1 MVVSMVATGAMAG
14 AVGAQPQPQPTT
26 ENPALS
32 NSALTESGPDQS
44 VSTQQTTAVSDSQPA
59 QVADQLTDA
68 SGETTVIL
76 LVDRDIQQSLITSG
90 EATSTELQQ
99 DSRQT
104 LQPVKDQIG
113 QLSTAE
119 VQHEYWVGNA
129 LSVEIDLDQSDIS
142 TLAEIP
148 GVSSV
153 IPNVQFDTPPQPAL
167 TTDADSDEI
176 RTDGITPSL
185 EAGDFTYGL
194 QKIGIPS
201 FEEQF
206 DTDGQGA
213 TVAIIDDG
221 ISNPTEG
228 HPDLEFAQTAV
239 ATDGVI
245 TEGTLGSPGAHGE
258 HVSGTATGAADP
270 AGDVPR
276 YGVAPN
282 ASLIEVNA
290 FEEGAFL
297 EDILAGVE
305 YAVEE
310 DADVAGMSLGFP
322 PTNDKNPMINA
333 VNRQM
338 EEANAAGTLV
348 SVSAG
353 NSGNAD
359 DGGPV
364 TSPATEFGAFSVG
377 ASVDNPVNIPELPP
391 ILVPLNTGFN
401 GDIVF
406 FSSGGVI
413 SDRTAV
419 DSFDYPD
426 TYPRQYVQ
434 PDVSAPGAFV
444 ISAGP
449 LGTTEQS
456 LEDPNATYSHAA
468 GTSMAQPHV
477 AGAVA
482 LIQSA
487 TAEDLSPKQ
496 IEAALVET
504 AEKPAIPSNF
514 TELNS
519 RDIRYGAGIINVTA
533 ATLAAQSENL
543 EIEGTVTDTPV
554 PRLSV
559 QQLNLRMEHS
569 LLPTKRASTR
579 FRRPAMTQPLRPT
592 RSATRTLPKKSIH
605 PEQLILLSKSSL
617 SLISCKASPLQP
629 RLAGSST

>member
-1 MVVSMVATGAMAG
+1 MVATGAMAG

-32 NSALTESGPDQS
+32 NSDLTESGPDQS

-148 GVSSV
+148 GVTSV

-185 EAGDFTYGL
+185 EEGDFTYGL

-221 ISNPTEG
+221 ISSPDEG

-239 ATDGVI
+239 AADGVI

-322 PTNDKNPMINA
+322 
-333 VNRQM
+333 
-338 EEANAAGTLV
+338 
-348 SVSAG
+348 
-353 NSGNAD
+353 
-359 DGGPV
+359 
-364 TSPATEFGAFSVG
+364 
-377 ASVDNPVNIPELPP
+377 
-391 ILVPLNTGFN
+391 
-401 GDIVF
+401 
-406 FSSGGVI
+406 
-413 SDRTAV
+413 
-419 DSFDYPD
+419 
-426 TYPRQYVQ
+426 
-434 PDVSAPGAFV
+434 
-444 ISAGP
+444 
-449 LGTTEQS
+449 
-456 LEDPNATYSHAA
+456 
-468 GTSMAQPHV
+468 
-477 AGAVA
+477 
-482 LIQSA
+482 
-487 TAEDLSPKQ
+487 
-496 IEAALVET
+496 
-504 AEKPAIPSNF
+504 
-514 TELNS
+514 
-519 RDIRYGAGIINVTA
+519 
-533 ATLAAQSENL
+533 
-543 EIEGTVTDTPV
+543 
-554 PRLSV
+554 
-559 QQLNLRMEHS
+559 
-569 LLPTKRASTR
+569 
-579 FRRPAMTQPLRPT
+579 RPT
-592 RSATRTLPKKSIH
+592 IRTR
-605 PEQLILLSKSSL
+605 
-617 SLISCKASPLQP
+617 
-629 RLAGSST
+629 